1 MNQTILTNKLVD
13 FLTEQE
19 LKNYEI
25 KNASSTLLIRSY
37 YEHLGITDDTT
48 MNEWF
53 IGLLIK
59 KYPHFSSIK
68 KAIRKARKLNPKWQK
83 DKI

>member
-1 MNQTILTNKLVD
+1 MNQIILTNKLVD

-48 MNEWF
+48 MNE
-53 IGLLIK
+53 
-59 KYPHFSSIK
+59 
-68 KAIRKARKLNPKWQK
+68 
-83 DKI
+83 